1 MTLAF
6 ISLTSSTFASSTM
19 SAAQQVSH
27 RGFAE
32 VDANV
37 EATVT
42 GPLSSLLS
50 AQQTE
55 VPLADTAAE
64 PELPPVPADEESG
77 LGFRH
82 GSGARTPARASPKR
96 EARSV
101 STSRAEGS
109 RPTSPVS
116 VRPKRAL
123 PESEAYSAGTSAQE
137 PSEWRT
143 LGLTEQL
150 VREIQGLKV
159 RLDVL
164 EGKETSEL
172 LSMHGAK
179 FKRRL
184 NDHDAKI

>member
-1 MTLAF
+1 
-6 ISLTSSTFASSTM
+6 M
-19 SAAQQVSH
+19 SAAQLVSH
-27 RGFAE
+27 RGIAE
-32 VDANV
+32 VQVDANV

-55 VPLADTAAE
+55 VPLAANTAAE
-64 PELPPVPADEESG
+64 PEKPPVPADEESG
-77 LGFRH
+77 PGFLH

-96 EARSV
+96 RARSV

-109 RPTSPVS
+109 RPMSPVS

-150 VREIQGLKV
+150 VREVPGMKV
-159 RLDVL
+159 CLDVL
-164 EGKETSEL
+164 EGKET
-172 LSMHGAK
+172 
-179 FKRRL
+179 
-184 NDHDAKI
+184 